1 VWFDAHRLRHGLF
14 RLLGFGVASGGPG
27 SVMKIE
33 MEERG
38 MEVLLALT
46 ISGQGGF
53 GAHRLPDRIMIICRM
68 TWRSGWGWGSRALSL
83 KLGAGVSDSS
93 MVLIA

>member
-1 VWFDAHRLRHGLF
+1 
-14 RLLGFGVASGGPG
+14 
-27 SVMKIE
+27 MKIE

-53 GAHRLPDRIMIICRM
+53 GGAAVGTGDRARY
-68 TWRSGWGWGSRALSL
+68 L
-83 KLGAGVSDSS
+83 
-93 MVLIA
+93 